1 MPCNCDYMNPTG
13 LEREISRVY
22 CLLEEIETGKPV
34 DTKSG
39 NWDGYHPSVYGQPV
53 GRKQGDEAVARL
65 CGILRKTRNIK
76 KYSLEMQMWWRDH
89 QEADR
94 ARERRERKD
103 AEQKA
108 LAKSAMQ
115 KITKEELAALKKWL
129 LK

>member
-34 DTKSG
+34 DTKSSH
-39 NWDGYHPSVYGQPV
+39 WDGYHPSVYGQPV

>member
-1 MPCNCDYMNPTG
+1 MPCNCDYMNSTG

-39 NWDGYHPSVYGQPV
+39 NWDGYHPSVYGQV
-53 GRKQGDEAVARL
+53 TRKQGDEAVARL
-65 CGILRKTRNIK
+65 CDILRKTKNVK

-94 ARERRERKD
+94 AREEKERKD

-115 KITKEELAALKKWL
+115 KISKEELAALKKWL

>member
-1 MPCNCDYMNPTG
+1 MPCNCDYMEANN

-115 KITKEELAALKKWL
+115 KITKEELAALKKWI

>member
-1 MPCNCDYMNPTG
+1 MNPTG

-115 KITKEELAALKKWL
+115 KISKEELAALKKWL

>member
-1 MPCNCDYMNPTG
+1 MPCNCDYMNSTG

>member
-115 KITKEELAALKKWL
+115 KITKEELAALKKWI

>member
-1 MPCNCDYMNPTG
+1 MPCNCDYMNSTV

-39 NWDGYHPSVYGQPV
+39 NWDGYHPSVYGQV
-53 GRKQGDEAVARL
+53 TRIEQHDEAVAKL
-65 CGILRKTRNIK
+65 CSILRKTRNIK

-89 QEADR
+89 QAADR
-94 ARERRERKD
+94 AREAKERKE
-103 AEQKA
+103 AEEKA

-115 KITKEELAALKKWL
+115 KITKEELSALKKWL